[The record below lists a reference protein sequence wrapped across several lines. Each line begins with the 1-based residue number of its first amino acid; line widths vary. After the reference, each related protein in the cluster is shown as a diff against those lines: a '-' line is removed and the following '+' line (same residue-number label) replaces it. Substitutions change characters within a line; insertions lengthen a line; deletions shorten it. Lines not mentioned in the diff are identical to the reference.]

1 MKILE
6 QFFHFCIVCWTLA
19 GFGAIGSVLN
29 FPHPDNYLLW
39 SFISLT
45 VLGIIG
51 REVSSVV
58 YYGKKSKLSIAYGV
72 SLYTSLIWGL
82 IYIDAFLFAF
92 SILILGVLVLKKL
105 LFLNDLAWRG
115 LLRYQYYLELMKE
128 VRIRFMQI
136 FQNK

>member
-19 GFGAIGSVLN
+19 GLGAIGSALN

-58 YYGKKSKLSIAYGV
+58 YYEKNQNWPLRTE
-72 SLYTSLIWGL
+72 SLFTHP
-82 IYIDAFLFAF
+82 LF
-92 SILILGVLVLKKL
+92 G
-105 LFLNDLAWRG
+105 D
-115 LLRYQYYLELMKE
+115 
-128 VRIRFMQI
+128 
-136 FQNK
+136 